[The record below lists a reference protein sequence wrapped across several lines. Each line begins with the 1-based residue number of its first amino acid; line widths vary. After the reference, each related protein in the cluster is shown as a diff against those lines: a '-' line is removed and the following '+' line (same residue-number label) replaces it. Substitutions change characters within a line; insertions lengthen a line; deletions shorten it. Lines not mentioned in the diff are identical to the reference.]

1 MAIRFRAKWTR
12 QRWWDAPWK
21 HRLMAATMPA
31 CWSEMTSCT
40 PSSPRA
46 RSLRRNSRQKTSF
59 SESPTSMPRIS
70 LCPVADTPVAMT
82 TALEVT
88 WWFSRTWR

>member
-1 MAIRFRAKWTR
+1 MADTS
-12 QRWWDAPWK
+12 PV
-21 HRLMAATMPA
+21 

-40 PSSPRA
+40 PSRPRA
-46 RSLRRNSRQKTSF
+46 RSFLRNSRQKTSF

-70 LCPVADTPVAMT
+70 RWPVAATPVAMT

-88 WWFSRTWR
+88 WWCSRTCR